1 MFDCVNI
8 VCIFIETCEFFHKL
22 SLAAN
27 AMTTQLT
34 QNGQCKNGK
43 TMKKTL
49 LILTVTTLTATLGT
63 TAFYFGTVNTQTQE
77 TTQTADTVQ
86 TRKVHPFIENIFYNL
101 PLEKSRLDLR
111 EVIVNDKRFI
121 LTDTTFNGYPPTTFF
136 KGITADKGHIK
147 SNPDSIQIL
156 LAYGNAALVTE
167 KGGQEDFN
175 KHPMLLECKYF
186 YSNKDS
192 VEMEYVRLL
201 NLVHPIFAD
210 TSSIKD
216 DKWEAAYSRGKQKGT
231 QICIGKIFD
240 SFEPYYRVAISTI
253 SFIPADGSKP
263 VFILDIV
270 FSKEDK

>member
-1 MFDCVNI
+1 M
-8 VCIFIETCEFFHKL
+8 L
-22 SLAAN
+22 N
-27 AMTTQLT
+27 AMTTHQT
-34 QNGQCKNGK
+34 HNGQRKSGK

-49 LILTVTTLTATLGT
+49 LFLTVTTLTAALGT
-63 TAFYFGTVNTQTQE
+63 TSCYFGTKNPQTQE
-77 TTQTADTVQ
+77 KTQKSDTLQ
-86 TRKVHPFIENIFYNL
+86 TNQVHPIIENIFYNL
-101 PLEKSRLDLR
+101 PLGKSRLDLR